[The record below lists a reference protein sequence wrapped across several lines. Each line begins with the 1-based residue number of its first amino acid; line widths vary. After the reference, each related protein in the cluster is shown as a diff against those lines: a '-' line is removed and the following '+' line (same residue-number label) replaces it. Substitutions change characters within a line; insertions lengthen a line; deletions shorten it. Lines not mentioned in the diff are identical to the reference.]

1 MKLNKYKLGDVA
13 EVLISNV
20 DKKSKEGESEVSL
33 CNFTDVYY
41 NWAVTRSMVPQL
53 MKATAPDAQ
62 IKKFTIH
69 KGQVAI
75 TKDSETRHDIGI
87 PCYMAD
93 DLENTVLGYH
103 CALISPN
110 PELLD
115 GQYLNAYLNSRMAK
129 EYFANNATGSGMRYT
144 LSIDTINDI
153 QLYLPSIQE
162 QKRIGH
168 LFADIDRKIALN
180 REINRNLEAM
190 ARQLYDYWFVQ
201 FDFPDENGRP
211 YKSSGGKMVWND
223 KLKREI
229 PQGWFADNILLIS
242 EIKVGGT
249 PSKAKKE
256 YWDGGKIPFFG
267 PTDVKDSTYQLDTT
281 DHITQAG
288 LDHCASSLFKEGDI
302 ILTARGSIGKL
313 VIVGMNM
320 AMNQSCYALSPKYHN
335 TPYLYFLSK
344 ELIEWMKAKGS
355 GSVFKSFNAQDV
367 ENSILCIALQT
378 IIEKFTALVQPI
390 FNRIRNN
397 SEAINELQRQRDEL
411 LPLLM
416 NGQVSVMPTEVN
428 CDLSHD

>member
-1 MKLNKYKLGDVA
+1 MKILKSKQRKTMSKMKLNKYKLGDVA

-180 REINRNLEAM
+180 REINRNL
-190 ARQLYDYWFVQ
+190 
-201 FDFPDENGRP
+201 P
-211 YKSSGGKMVWND
+211 
-223 KLKREI
+223 
-229 PQGWFADNILLIS
+229 
-242 EIKVGGT
+242 
-249 PSKAKKE
+249 
-256 YWDGGKIPFFG
+256 
-267 PTDVKDSTYQLDTT
+267 
-281 DHITQAG
+281 
-288 LDHCASSLFKEGDI
+288 
-302 ILTARGSIGKL
+302 
-313 VIVGMNM
+313 
-320 AMNQSCYALSPKYHN
+320 LS
-335 TPYLYFLSK
+335 
-344 ELIEWMKAKGS
+344 A
-355 GSVFKSFNAQDV
+355 
-367 ENSILCIALQT
+367 
-378 IIEKFTALVQPI
+378 
-390 FNRIRNN
+390 
-397 SEAINELQRQRDEL
+397 
-411 LPLLM
+411 
-416 NGQVSVMPTEVN
+416 
-428 CDLSHD
+428 

>member
-201 FDFPDENGRP
+201 FDFPDENGKP
-211 YKSSGGKMVWND
+211 YKSSGGKMVWNER
-223 KLKREI
+223 LKREI
-229 PQGWFADNILLIS
+229 PEEWTNGTMRDFLKICNGRDHKQLNDGGIPVYGTGGFMRGVDAALYKGESVLLPRKGSLTNFMLVNEAFWTVDTMFYTQELMTGAAKYVYYGLSYHDITRFDSGTGVPSMTSIAYYAFPFVRPIDTILWSFNQMLEPILS
-242 EIKVGGT
+242 KKRQIEVEIK
-249 PSKAKKE
+249 
-256 YWDGGKIPFFG
+256 
-267 PTDVKDSTYQLDTT
+267 
-281 DHITQAG
+281 
-288 LDHCASSLFKEGDI
+288 
-302 ILTARGSIGKL
+302 
-313 VIVGMNM
+313 
-320 AMNQSCYALSPKYHN
+320 ALIQ
-335 TPYLYFLSK
+335 
-344 ELIEWMKAKGS
+344 E
-355 GSVFKSFNAQDV
+355 
-367 ENSILCIALQT
+367 
-378 IIEKFTALVQPI
+378 
-390 FNRIRNN
+390 
-397 SEAINELQRQRDEL
+397 RDEL

-416 NGQVSVMPTEVN
+416 NGQVSVMPSEVN